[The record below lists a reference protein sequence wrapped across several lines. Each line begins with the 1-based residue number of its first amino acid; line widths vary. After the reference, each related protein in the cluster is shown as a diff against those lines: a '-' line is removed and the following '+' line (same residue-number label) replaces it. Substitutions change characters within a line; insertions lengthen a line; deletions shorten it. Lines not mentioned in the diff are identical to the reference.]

1 MPPETQDNS
10 PQDMQQLLEAMDFK
24 ILRRGEVVE
33 GSVMRVDPDGIF
45 LDIGHKEEGFVPMG
59 EMKSISKEEMVK
71 LSEGDSLIA
80 FVMRPDSK
88 DGPILSV
95 DRARGEEGWRDI
107 QKLMDQDE
115 AVEGVI
121 AGFNRGGCI
130 LEVANVQ
137 GFVPMSQLI
146 TISRDLFKQES
157 SESSGASVPEDS
169 VGKDLIGKTLTVKVL
184 EVNRSRNRAIF
195 SERSALQKQRDEQKA
210 ELIEKLEEGEVRKG
224 IVTGISNFGA
234 FVDLGG
240 ADGLIHISEMSWSM
254 VGSPEDL
261 VKVGEELD
269 VYVLRIDRE
278 TMKIALSL
286 RRLQPEPWETIFE
299 RYQVGD
305 VVDATV
311 TKIANFGAF
320 ARLEDSIEGLIH
332 ITELSDAVI
341 TNPNEVVSEGQEIKV
356 KILKIEMERKRLG
369 LSLKQTS
376 ETLPPEGYISEAPV
390 EELTVPEETET
401 DVVEEDSVPSS
412 EAPVEEIT
420 VPEETETDVVEEDS
434 APSSEAPVEEIT
446 VPEETETDVVEEDS
460 APSSEAPVEEIT
472 VPEETE
478 TDVVE
483 EDSAP
488 SSEAP
493 VEELTVPEETETD
506 VVEEDS
512 VPSSEVTEIEREE
525 TAITDTNVVEEE
537 KDKVVEPTQDTEE
550 E

>member
-1 MPPETQDNS
+1 MAPETQDNS
-10 PQDMQQLLEAMDFK
+10 PQDMQQLLEEMDFK

-33 GSVMRVDPDGIF
+33 GSIMRVDSDGIF

-59 EMKSISKEEMVK
+59 EMKTINREELAK
-71 LSEGDSLIA
+71 LAEGDSLIA
-80 FVMRPDSK
+80 FVMRPDSQ

-95 DRARGEEGWRDI
+95 DRARGEEGWREI
-107 QKLMDQDE
+107 QKFMEQDQP
-115 AVEGVI
+115 VEGVI
-121 AGFNRGGCI
+121 VGFNRGGCI

-146 TISRDLFKQES
+146 TISRDVFKQDS
-157 SESSGASVPEDS
+157 SESGEPRSDDS
-169 VGKDLIGKTLTVKVL
+169 IGKDLVGNTLTVKVL

-195 SERSALQKQRDEQKA
+195 SERSALQEQRDEQKA
-210 ELIEKLEEGEVRKG
+210 VLIEKLEEGEVRKG
-224 IVTGISNFGA
+224 VVTGISNFGA

-254 VGSPEDL
+254 VESPEDL

-356 KILKIEMERKRLG
+356 KILKIEMDRKRLG
-369 LSLKQTS
+369 LSLKQTV
-376 ETLPPEGYISEAPV
+376 EGLDSAGYVSEAPLESDSIGV
-390 EELTVPEETET
+390 DTEDPDGEEDGNSLAASAATTEAEET
-401 DVVEEDSVPSS
+401 VE
-412 EAPVEEIT
+412 VEEI
-420 VPEETETDVVEEDS
+420 ETEVSGVAEVDTDATDEGQDDEGQDESEDPPIEKEE
-434 APSSEAPVEEIT
+434 
-446 VPEETETDVVEEDS
+446 
-460 APSSEAPVEEIT
+460 
-472 VPEETE
+472 
-478 TDVVE
+478 
-483 EDSAP
+483 
-488 SSEAP
+488 
-493 VEELTVPEETETD
+493 
-506 VVEEDS
+506 
-512 VPSSEVTEIEREE
+512 
-525 TAITDTNVVEEE
+525 
-537 KDKVVEPTQDTEE
+537 
-550 E
+550 

>member
-10 PQDMQQLLEAMDFK
+10 PQDMQQLLEEMDFK

-33 GSVMRVDPDGIF
+33 GSIMRVDSDGIF

-59 EMKSISKEEMVK
+59 EMKTINREELAK
-71 LSEGDSLIA
+71 LAEGDSLIA
-80 FVMRPDSK
+80 FVMRPDSQ

-95 DRARGEEGWRDI
+95 DRARGEEGWREI
-107 QKLMDQDE
+107 QKFMEQDQP
-115 AVEGVI
+115 VEGVI
-121 AGFNRGGCI
+121 VGFNRGGCI

-146 TISRDLFKQES
+146 TISRDVFKQDS
-157 SESSGASVPEDS
+157 SESGEPRSDDS
-169 VGKDLIGKTLTVKVL
+169 IGKDLVGNTLTVKVL

-195 SERSALQKQRDEQKA
+195 SERSALQEQRDEQKA
-210 ELIEKLEEGEVRKG
+210 VLIEKLEEGEVRKG
-224 IVTGISNFGA
+224 VVTGISNFGA

-254 VGSPEDL
+254 VESPEDL

-341 TNPNEVVSEGQEIKV
+341 TNPSEVVSEGQEIKV
-356 KILKIEMERKRLG
+356 KILKIEMDRKRLG
-369 LSLKQTS
+369 LSLKQTV
-376 ETLPPEGYISEAPV
+376 EGLDSAGYVSEAPLESDSIGV
-390 EELTVPEETET
+390 DTEDPDGEEDGNSLAASAATTEAEET
-401 DVVEEDSVPSS
+401 VE
-412 EAPVEEIT
+412 VEEI
-420 VPEETETDVVEEDS
+420 ETEVSGVAEVDTDATDEGQDDEGQDDEGQDELEDPPIEKEE
-434 APSSEAPVEEIT
+434 
-446 VPEETETDVVEEDS
+446 
-460 APSSEAPVEEIT
+460 
-472 VPEETE
+472 
-478 TDVVE
+478 
-483 EDSAP
+483 
-488 SSEAP
+488 
-493 VEELTVPEETETD
+493 
-506 VVEEDS
+506 
-512 VPSSEVTEIEREE
+512 
-525 TAITDTNVVEEE
+525 
-537 KDKVVEPTQDTEE
+537 
-550 E
+550 

>member
-10 PQDMQQLLEAMDFK
+10 PQDMQQLLEEMDFK

-33 GSVMRVDPDGIF
+33 GSIMRVDSDGIF

-59 EMKSISKEEMVK
+59 EMKTINREELAK
-71 LSEGDSLIA
+71 LAEGDSLIA
-80 FVMRPDSK
+80 FVMRPDSQ

-95 DRARGEEGWRDI
+95 DRARGEEGWREI
-107 QKLMDQDE
+107 QKFMEQDQP
-115 AVEGVI
+115 VEGVI
-121 AGFNRGGCI
+121 VGFNRGGCI

-146 TISRDLFKQES
+146 TISRDVFKQDS
-157 SESSGASVPEDS
+157 SESGEPRSDDS
-169 VGKDLIGKTLTVKVL
+169 IGKDLVGNTLTVKVL

-195 SERSALQKQRDEQKA
+195 SERSALQEQRDEQKA
-210 ELIEKLEEGEVRKG
+210 VLIEKLEEGEVRKG
-224 IVTGISNFGA
+224 VVTGISNFGA

-254 VGSPEDL
+254 VESPEDL

-356 KILKIEMERKRLG
+356 KILKIEMDRKRLG
-369 LSLKQTS
+369 LSLKQTV
-376 ETLPPEGYISEAPV
+376 EGLDSAGYVSEAPLESDSIGV
-390 EELTVPEETET
+390 DTEDPDGEEDESSLVASAATAEAEET
-401 DVVEEDSVPSS
+401 VE
-412 EAPVEEIT
+412 VEEI
-420 VPEETETDVVEEDS
+420 ETEVSGVAEVDTDATDEGQDDEGQDESEDPPIEKEE
-434 APSSEAPVEEIT
+434 
-446 VPEETETDVVEEDS
+446 
-460 APSSEAPVEEIT
+460 
-472 VPEETE
+472 
-478 TDVVE
+478 
-483 EDSAP
+483 
-488 SSEAP
+488 
-493 VEELTVPEETETD
+493 
-506 VVEEDS
+506 
-512 VPSSEVTEIEREE
+512 
-525 TAITDTNVVEEE
+525 
-537 KDKVVEPTQDTEE
+537 
-550 E
+550 

>member
-10 PQDMQQLLEAMDFK
+10 PQDMQQLLEEMDFK

-33 GSVMRVDPDGIF
+33 GSIMRVDSDGIF

-59 EMKSISKEEMVK
+59 EMKTINREELAK
-71 LSEGDSLIA
+71 LAEGDSLIA
-80 FVMRPDSK
+80 FVMRPDSQ

-95 DRARGEEGWRDI
+95 DRARGEEGWREI
-107 QKLMDQDE
+107 QKFMEQDQP
-115 AVEGVI
+115 VEGVI
-121 AGFNRGGCI
+121 VGFNRGGCI

-146 TISRDLFKQES
+146 TISRDVFKQDS
-157 SESSGASVPEDS
+157 SESGEPRSDDS
-169 VGKDLIGKTLTVKVL
+169 IGKDLVGNTLTVKVL

-195 SERSALQKQRDEQKA
+195 SERSALQEQRDEQKA
-210 ELIEKLEEGEVRKG
+210 VLIEKLEEGEVRKG
-224 IVTGISNFGA
+224 VVTGISNFGA

-254 VGSPEDL
+254 VESPEDL

-356 KILKIEMERKRLG
+356 KILKIEMDRKRLG
-369 LSLKQTS
+369 LSLKQTV
-376 ETLPPEGYISEAPV
+376 EGLDSAGYVSEAPLESDSIGV
-390 EELTVPEETET
+390 DTEDPDGEEDGNSLAASAATTEAEET
-401 DVVEEDSVPSS
+401 VE
-412 EAPVEEIT
+412 VEEI
-420 VPEETETDVVEEDS
+420 ETEVSGVAEVDTDATDEGQDDEGQDELED
-434 APSSEAPVEEIT
+434 PP
-446 VPEETETDVVEEDS
+446 
-460 APSSEAPVEEIT
+460 
-472 VPEETE
+472 
-478 TDVVE
+478 
-483 EDSAP
+483 
-488 SSEAP
+488 
-493 VEELTVPEETETD
+493 
-506 VVEEDS
+506 
-512 VPSSEVTEIEREE
+512 IEKKE
-525 TAITDTNVVEEE
+525 
-537 KDKVVEPTQDTEE
+537 
-550 E
+550 

>member
-10 PQDMQQLLEAMDFK
+10 PQDMQQLLEEMDFK
-24 ILRRGEVVE
+24 ALKRGEVVE
-33 GSVMRVDPDGIF
+33 GSVMRVDSDGVF

-59 EMKSISKEEMVK
+59 EMKSISKEEMVE

-88 DGPILSV
+88 DGPMLSV

-107 QKLMDQDE
+107 QKLMDQDQP
-115 AVEGVI
+115 VEGVI
-121 AGFNRGGCI
+121 VGFNRGGCI

-157 SESSGASVPEDS
+157 FESGEANLSEGSI
-169 VGKDLIGKTLTVKVL
+169 GKDLIGKTLKVKVL

-195 SERSALQKQRDEQKA
+195 SERSALQEQRDEQKA
-210 ELIEKLEEGEVRKG
+210 ELIEKLVEGEVRKG

-332 ITELSDAVI
+332 ITELSEAVI

-390 EELTVPEETET
+390 EELTVPEETEGE
-401 DVVEEDSVPSS
+401 VVIEDSIPSS
-412 EAPVEEIT
+412 DVTELEE
-420 VPEETETDVVEEDS
+420 EETETAEPDIAEIELEDS
-434 APSSEAPVEEIT
+434 IPSSDVTELEE
-446 VPEETETDVVEEDS
+446 EETETAEPDV
-460 APSSEAPVEEIT
+460 A
-472 VPEETE
+472 
-478 TDVVE
+478 
-483 EDSAP
+483 
-488 SSEAP
+488 
-493 VEELTVPEETETD
+493 
-506 VVEEDS
+506 
-512 VPSSEVTEIEREE
+512 EIELEDE
-525 TAITDTNVVEEE
+525 MENVE
-537 KDKVVEPTQDTEE
+537 EPTQDTKEE
-550 E
+550 

>member
-10 PQDMQQLLEAMDFK
+10 PQDMQQLLEEMDFK

-33 GSVMRVDPDGIF
+33 GSIMRVDSDGIF

-59 EMKSISKEEMVK
+59 EMKTINREELAK
-71 LSEGDSLIA
+71 LAEGDSLIA
-80 FVMRPDSK
+80 FVMRPDSQ

-95 DRARGEEGWRDI
+95 DRARGEEGWREI
-107 QKLMDQDE
+107 QKFMEQDQP
-115 AVEGVI
+115 VEGVI
-121 AGFNRGGCI
+121 VGFNRGGCI

-146 TISRDLFKQES
+146 TISRDVFKQDS
-157 SESSGASVPEDS
+157 SESGEPRSDDS
-169 VGKDLIGKTLTVKVL
+169 IGKDLVGNTLTVKVL

-195 SERSALQKQRDEQKA
+195 SERSALQEQRDEQKA
-210 ELIEKLEEGEVRKG
+210 VLIEKLEEGEVRKG
-224 IVTGISNFGA
+224 VVTGISNFGA

-254 VGSPEDL
+254 VESPEDL

-356 KILKIEMERKRLG
+356 KILKIEMDRKRLG
-369 LSLKQTS
+369 LSLKQTV
-376 ETLPPEGYISEAPV
+376 EGLDSAGYVSEAPLESDSIGV
-390 EELTVPEETET
+390 DTEDPDGEEDGNSLAASAATTEAEET
-401 DVVEEDSVPSS
+401 VE
-412 EAPVEEIT
+412 VEEI
-420 VPEETETDVVEEDS
+420 ETEVSGVAEVDTDATDEGQDESEDPPIEKEE
-434 APSSEAPVEEIT
+434 
-446 VPEETETDVVEEDS
+446 
-460 APSSEAPVEEIT
+460 
-472 VPEETE
+472 
-478 TDVVE
+478 
-483 EDSAP
+483 
-488 SSEAP
+488 
-493 VEELTVPEETETD
+493 
-506 VVEEDS
+506 
-512 VPSSEVTEIEREE
+512 
-525 TAITDTNVVEEE
+525 
-537 KDKVVEPTQDTEE
+537 
-550 E
+550 

>member
-10 PQDMQQLLEAMDFK
+10 PQDMQQLLEEMDFK

-33 GSVMRVDPDGIF
+33 GSIMRVDSDGIF

-59 EMKSISKEEMVK
+59 EMKTINREELAK
-71 LSEGDSLIA
+71 LAEGDSLIA
-80 FVMRPDSK
+80 FVMRPDSQ

-95 DRARGEEGWRDI
+95 DRARGEEGWREI
-107 QKLMDQDE
+107 QKFMEQDQP
-115 AVEGVI
+115 VEGVI
-121 AGFNRGGCI
+121 VGFNRGGCI

-146 TISRDLFKQES
+146 TISRDVFKQDS
-157 SESSGASVPEDS
+157 SESGEPRSDDS
-169 VGKDLIGKTLTVKVL
+169 IGKDLVGNTLTVKVL

-195 SERSALQKQRDEQKA
+195 SERSALQEQRDEQKA
-210 ELIEKLEEGEVRKG
+210 VLIEKLEEGEVRKG
-224 IVTGISNFGA
+224 VVTGISNFGA
-234 FVDLGG
+234 FVELGG

-254 VGSPEDL
+254 VESPEDL

-356 KILKIEMERKRLG
+356 KILKIEMDRKRLG
-369 LSLKQTS
+369 LSLKQTV
-376 ETLPPEGYISEAPV
+376 EGLDSAGYVSEAPLETDSIGV
-390 EELTVPEETET
+390 DTEDPDGEEDGNSLAASAATTEAEET
-401 DVVEEDSVPSS
+401 VE
-412 EAPVEEIT
+412 VEEI
-420 VPEETETDVVEEDS
+420 ETEVSGVAEVDTDATDEGQDDEGQDDEGQDDEGQDELEDPPIEKEE
-434 APSSEAPVEEIT
+434 
-446 VPEETETDVVEEDS
+446 
-460 APSSEAPVEEIT
+460 
-472 VPEETE
+472 
-478 TDVVE
+478 
-483 EDSAP
+483 
-488 SSEAP
+488 
-493 VEELTVPEETETD
+493 
-506 VVEEDS
+506 
-512 VPSSEVTEIEREE
+512 
-525 TAITDTNVVEEE
+525 
-537 KDKVVEPTQDTEE
+537 
-550 E
+550 

>member
-10 PQDMQQLLEAMDFK
+10 PQDMQQLLEEMDFK
-24 ILRRGEVVE
+24 VLKRGEVVE
-33 GSVMRVDPDGIF
+33 GSVMRVDSDGVF

-59 EMKSISKEEMVK
+59 EMKTITKEEMVK

-88 DGPILSV
+88 DGPMLSV

-107 QKLMDQDE
+107 QKLMDQDQP
-115 AVEGVI
+115 VEGVI
-121 AGFNRGGCI
+121 VGFNRGGCI

-157 SESSGASVPEDS
+157 FESGEANVSEGSI
-169 VGKDLIGKTLTVKVL
+169 GKDLIGKTLKVKVL

-195 SERSALQKQRDEQKA
+195 SERSALQEQRDEQKA
-210 ELIEKLEEGEVRKG
+210 ELIEKLVEGEVRKG

-332 ITELSDAVI
+332 ITELSEAVI

-390 EELTVPEETET
+390 EELTVPEETEG
-401 DVVEEDSVPSS
+401 DVVIEDSIPSS
-412 EAPVEEIT
+412 DVTELKE
-420 VPEETETDVVEEDS
+420 EETETSEPDVAEIELEE
-434 APSSEAPVEEIT
+434 
-446 VPEETETDVVEEDS
+446 EETETAEPDV
-460 APSSEAPVEEIT
+460 A
-472 VPEETE
+472 
-478 TDVVE
+478 
-483 EDSAP
+483 
-488 SSEAP
+488 
-493 VEELTVPEETETD
+493 
-506 VVEEDS
+506 
-512 VPSSEVTEIEREE
+512 EIELEDE
-525 TAITDTNVVEEE
+525 MENVE
-537 KDKVVEPTQDTEE
+537 EPTQDTKEE
-550 E
+550 

>member
-10 PQDMQQLLEAMDFK
+10 PQDMQQLLEEMDFK

-33 GSVMRVDPDGIF
+33 GSIMRVDSDGIF

-59 EMKSISKEEMVK
+59 EMKTINREELAK
-71 LSEGDSLIA
+71 LAEGDSLIA
-80 FVMRPDSK
+80 FVMRPDSQ

-95 DRARGEEGWRDI
+95 DRARGEEGWREI
-107 QKLMDQDE
+107 QKFMEQDQP
-115 AVEGVI
+115 VEGVI
-121 AGFNRGGCI
+121 VGFNRGGCI

-146 TISRDLFKQES
+146 TISRDVFKQDS
-157 SESSGASVPEDS
+157 SESGEPRSDDS
-169 VGKDLIGKTLTVKVL
+169 IGKDLVGNTLTVKVL

-195 SERSALQKQRDEQKA
+195 SERSALQEQRDEQKA
-210 ELIEKLEEGEVRKG
+210 VLIEKLEEGEVRKG
-224 IVTGISNFGA
+224 VVTGISNFGA

-254 VGSPEDL
+254 VESPEDL

-356 KILKIEMERKRLG
+356 KILKIEMDRKRLG
-369 LSLKQTS
+369 LSLKQTV
-376 ETLPPEGYISEAPV
+376 EGLDSAGYVSEAPLESDSIGV
-390 EELTVPEETET
+390 DTEDPDAEEDGNSLEASAATTEAEET
-401 DVVEEDSVPSS
+401 VE
-412 EAPVEEIT
+412 VEEI
-420 VPEETETDVVEEDS
+420 ETEVSGVAEVDTDATDEGQDDEGQDELEDPPIEKEE
-434 APSSEAPVEEIT
+434 
-446 VPEETETDVVEEDS
+446 
-460 APSSEAPVEEIT
+460 
-472 VPEETE
+472 
-478 TDVVE
+478 
-483 EDSAP
+483 
-488 SSEAP
+488 
-493 VEELTVPEETETD
+493 
-506 VVEEDS
+506 
-512 VPSSEVTEIEREE
+512 
-525 TAITDTNVVEEE
+525 
-537 KDKVVEPTQDTEE
+537 
-550 E
+550 

>member
-10 PQDMQQLLEAMDFK
+10 PQDMQQLLEEMDFK

-33 GSVMRVDPDGIF
+33 GSIMRVDSDGIF

-59 EMKSISKEEMVK
+59 EMKTIDREELAK
-71 LSEGDSLIA
+71 LAEGDSLIA
-80 FVMRPDSK
+80 FVMRPDSQ

-95 DRARGEEGWRDI
+95 DRARGEEGWREI
-107 QKLMDQDE
+107 QKFMEQDQP
-115 AVEGVI
+115 VEGVI
-121 AGFNRGGCI
+121 VGFNRGGCI

-146 TISRDLFKQES
+146 TISRDVFKQDS
-157 SESSGASVPEDS
+157 SESGEPRSDDS
-169 VGKDLIGKTLTVKVL
+169 IGKDLVGNTLTVKVL

-195 SERSALQKQRDEQKA
+195 SERSALQEQRDEQKA
-210 ELIEKLEEGEVRKG
+210 VLIEKLEEGEVRKG
-224 IVTGISNFGA
+224 VVTGISNFGA

-254 VGSPEDL
+254 VESPEDL

-356 KILKIEMERKRLG
+356 KILKIEMDRKRLG
-369 LSLKQTS
+369 LSLKQTV
-376 ETLPPEGYISEAPV
+376 EGLDSAGYVSEAPLESDSIGV
-390 EELTVPEETET
+390 DTEDPDGEEDGNSLAASAATTEAEET
-401 DVVEEDSVPSS
+401 VE
-412 EAPVEEIT
+412 VEEI
-420 VPEETETDVVEEDS
+420 ETEVSGVAEVDTDATDEGKNDKGQDESEDPPIEKEE
-434 APSSEAPVEEIT
+434 
-446 VPEETETDVVEEDS
+446 
-460 APSSEAPVEEIT
+460 
-472 VPEETE
+472 
-478 TDVVE
+478 
-483 EDSAP
+483 
-488 SSEAP
+488 
-493 VEELTVPEETETD
+493 
-506 VVEEDS
+506 
-512 VPSSEVTEIEREE
+512 
-525 TAITDTNVVEEE
+525 
-537 KDKVVEPTQDTEE
+537 
-550 E
+550 

>member
-1 MPPETQDNS
+1 M
-10 PQDMQQLLEAMDFK
+10 
-24 ILRRGEVVE
+24 E
-33 GSVMRVDPDGIF
+33 GSIMRVDSDGIF

-59 EMKSISKEEMVK
+59 EMKTINREELAK
-71 LSEGDSLIA
+71 LAEGDSLIA
-80 FVMRPDSK
+80 FVMRPDSQ

-95 DRARGEEGWRDI
+95 DRARGEEGWREI
-107 QKLMDQDE
+107 QKFMEQDQP
-115 AVEGVI
+115 VEGVI
-121 AGFNRGGCI
+121 VGFNRGGCI

-146 TISRDLFKQES
+146 TISRDVFKQDS
-157 SESSGASVPEDS
+157 SESGEPRSDDS
-169 VGKDLIGKTLTVKVL
+169 IGKDLVGNTLTVKVL

-195 SERSALQKQRDEQKA
+195 SERSALQEQRDEQKA
-210 ELIEKLEEGEVRKG
+210 VLIEKLEEGEVRKG
-224 IVTGISNFGA
+224 VVTGISNFGA

-254 VGSPEDL
+254 VESPEDL

-356 KILKIEMERKRLG
+356 KILKIEMDRKRLG
-369 LSLKQTS
+369 LSLKQTV
-376 ETLPPEGYISEAPV
+376 EGLDSAGYVSEAPLESDSIGV
-390 EELTVPEETET
+390 DTEDPDGEEDENSLVASAATAEAEET
-401 DVVEEDSVPSS
+401 VE
-412 EAPVEEIT
+412 VEEI
-420 VPEETETDVVEEDS
+420 ETEVSGVAEVDTDATDEGQNDKGQDESEDPPIEKEE
-434 APSSEAPVEEIT
+434 
-446 VPEETETDVVEEDS
+446 
-460 APSSEAPVEEIT
+460 
-472 VPEETE
+472 
-478 TDVVE
+478 
-483 EDSAP
+483 
-488 SSEAP
+488 
-493 VEELTVPEETETD
+493 
-506 VVEEDS
+506 
-512 VPSSEVTEIEREE
+512 
-525 TAITDTNVVEEE
+525 
-537 KDKVVEPTQDTEE
+537 
-550 E
+550 

>member
-1 MPPETQDNS
+1 
-10 PQDMQQLLEAMDFK
+10 
-24 ILRRGEVVE
+24 
-33 GSVMRVDPDGIF
+33 
-45 LDIGHKEEGFVPMG
+45 
-59 EMKSISKEEMVK
+59 
-71 LSEGDSLIA
+71 
-80 FVMRPDSK
+80 VMRPDSK

-412 EAPVEEIT
+412 EAPVEE
-420 VPEETETDVVEEDS
+420 
-434 APSSEAPVEEIT
+434 
-446 VPEETETDVVEEDS
+446 
-460 APSSEAPVEEIT
+460 
-472 VPEETE
+472 
-478 TDVVE
+478 
-483 EDSAP
+483 
-488 SSEAP
+488 
-493 VEELTVPEETETD
+493 LTVPEETETD

-512 VPSSEVTEIEREE
+512 VPSSEVTEIEHEE

>member
-10 PQDMQQLLEAMDFK
+10 PQDMQQLLEEMDFK

-33 GSVMRVDPDGIF
+33 GSIMRVDSDGIF

-59 EMKSISKEEMVK
+59 EMKTINREELAK
-71 LSEGDSLIA
+71 LAEGDSLIA
-80 FVMRPDSK
+80 FVMRPDSQ

-95 DRARGEEGWRDI
+95 DRARGEEGWREI
-107 QKLMDQDE
+107 QKFMEQDQP
-115 AVEGVI
+115 VEGVI
-121 AGFNRGGCI
+121 VGFNRGGCI

-146 TISRDLFKQES
+146 TISRDVFKQDS
-157 SESSGASVPEDS
+157 SESGEPRSDDS
-169 VGKDLIGKTLTVKVL
+169 IGKDLVGNTLTVKVL

-195 SERSALQKQRDEQKA
+195 SERSALQEQRDEQKA
-210 ELIEKLEEGEVRKG
+210 VLIEKLEEGEVRKG
-224 IVTGISNFGA
+224 VVTGISNFGA

-240 ADGLIHISEMSWSM
+240 GGGLIHISEMSWSM
-254 VGSPEDL
+254 VESPEDL
-261 VKVGEELD
+261 VKVGEELY

-356 KILKIEMERKRLG
+356 KILKIEMDRKRLG
-369 LSLKQTS
+369 LSLKQTV
-376 ETLPPEGYISEAPV
+376 EGLDSAGYVSEAPLESDSIGV
-390 EELTVPEETET
+390 DTEDPDGEEDGNSLAASAATTEAEET
-401 DVVEEDSVPSS
+401 VE
-412 EAPVEEIT
+412 VEEI
-420 VPEETETDVVEEDS
+420 ETEVSGVAEVDTDATDEGQDDEGQDELEDPPIEKEE
-434 APSSEAPVEEIT
+434 
-446 VPEETETDVVEEDS
+446 
-460 APSSEAPVEEIT
+460 
-472 VPEETE
+472 
-478 TDVVE
+478 
-483 EDSAP
+483 
-488 SSEAP
+488 
-493 VEELTVPEETETD
+493 
-506 VVEEDS
+506 
-512 VPSSEVTEIEREE
+512 
-525 TAITDTNVVEEE
+525 
-537 KDKVVEPTQDTEE
+537 
-550 E
+550 

>member
-10 PQDMQQLLEAMDFK
+10 PQDMQQLLEEMDFK
-24 ILRRGEVVE
+24 VLRRGEVVE
-33 GSVMRVDPDGIF
+33 GSVMRVDSDGVF
-45 LDIGHKEEGFVPMG
+45 LDIGHKEEGFVPLG
-59 EMKSISKEEMVK
+59 EMKTISKEEMVV
-71 LSEGDSLIA
+71 LSEGDILIA

-115 AVEGVI
+115 PVDGVI
-121 AGFNRGGCI
+121 VGFNRGGCI

-146 TISRDLFKQES
+146 TISRDLFKQEP
-157 SESSGASVPEDS
+157 SEAGGASVSEDS

-195 SERSALQKQRDEQKA
+195 SERSAMQEQRDEQKA
-210 ELIEKLEEGEVRKG
+210 QLIEKLEEGEVRKG

-376 ETLPPEGYISEAPV
+376 ETLPPEGYISEAPAEELTV
-390 EELTVPEETET
+390 PEEEELTVPEETEGDTAIEDSTPSSDVTEIGHEETKTAELDATET
-401 DVVEEDSVPSS
+401 DLVEEH
-412 EAPVEEIT
+412 
-420 VPEETETDVVEEDS
+420 EETETAELDATETDLAEQH
-434 APSSEAPVEEIT
+434 
-446 VPEETETDVVEEDS
+446 EETETAELDATETDLAEEH
-460 APSSEAPVEEIT
+460 
-472 VPEETE
+472 EETE
-478 TDVVE
+478 TAKLDATETDLVE
-483 EDSAP
+483 EH
-488 SSEAP
+488 
-493 VEELTVPEETETD
+493 EETETAELD
-506 VVEEDS
+506 A
-512 VPSSEVTEIEREE
+512 TE
-525 TAITDTNVVEEE
+525 TDLIEEE
-537 KDKVVEPTQDTEE
+537 KDEEEKDNVVEPTQDTEE

>member
-10 PQDMQQLLEAMDFK
+10 PQDMQQLLEEMDFK
-24 ILRRGEVVE
+24 VLKRGEVVE
-33 GSVMRVDPDGIF
+33 GSVMRVDSDGIF

-59 EMKSISKEEMVK
+59 EMKTISKEEMVK

-88 DGPILSV
+88 DGPMLSV

-107 QKLMDQDE
+107 QKLMDQDQP
-115 AVEGVI
+115 VEGVI
-121 AGFNRGGCI
+121 VGFNRGGCI
-130 LEVANVQ
+130 LEVANVH

-157 SESSGASVPEDS
+157 FESGEANFSEGSI
-169 VGKDLIGKTLTVKVL
+169 GKDLIGKTLTVKVL

-195 SERSALQKQRDEQKA
+195 SERSAMQEQRDEQKA
-210 ELIEKLEEGEVRKG
+210 QLIEKLEEGEVRKG

-261 VKVGEELD
+261 VKVGQELD
-269 VYVLRIDRE
+269 VFVLRIDRE

-286 RRLQPEPWETIFE
+286 RRLQPEPWETIFD

-332 ITELSDAVI
+332 ITELSEAVI
-341 TNPNEVVSEGQEIKV
+341 TNPNEVVREGQEIKV

-390 EELTVPEETET
+390 EELTVPEETEGA
-401 DVVEEDSVPSS
+401 VVIEDSIPSS
-412 EAPVEEIT
+412 DVTELEE
-420 VPEETETDVVEEDS
+420 EETETAEPDV
-434 APSSEAPVEEIT
+434 A
-446 VPEETETDVVEEDS
+446 
-460 APSSEAPVEEIT
+460 
-472 VPEETE
+472 
-478 TDVVE
+478 
-483 EDSAP
+483 
-488 SSEAP
+488 
-493 VEELTVPEETETD
+493 
-506 VVEEDS
+506 
-512 VPSSEVTEIEREE
+512 EIELEDE
-525 TAITDTNVVEEE
+525 MENVE
-537 KDKVVEPTQDTEE
+537 EPTQDTKEE
-550 E
+550 

>member
-1 MPPETQDNS
+1 M
-10 PQDMQQLLEAMDFK
+10 
-24 ILRRGEVVE
+24 E
-33 GSVMRVDPDGIF
+33 GSIMRVDSDGIF

-59 EMKSISKEEMVK
+59 EMKTINREELAK
-71 LSEGDSLIA
+71 LAEGDSLIA
-80 FVMRPDSK
+80 FVMRPDSQ

-95 DRARGEEGWRDI
+95 DRARGEEGWREI
-107 QKLMDQDE
+107 QKFMEQDQP
-115 AVEGVI
+115 VEGVI
-121 AGFNRGGCI
+121 VGFNRGGCI

-146 TISRDLFKQES
+146 TISRDVFKQDS
-157 SESSGASVPEDS
+157 SESGEPRSDDS
-169 VGKDLIGKTLTVKVL
+169 IGKDLVGNTLTVKVL

-195 SERSALQKQRDEQKA
+195 SERSALQEQRDEQKA
-210 ELIEKLEEGEVRKG
+210 VLIEKLEEGEVRKG
-224 IVTGISNFGA
+224 VVTGISNFGA

-254 VGSPEDL
+254 VESPEDL

-356 KILKIEMERKRLG
+356 KILKIEMDRKRLG
-369 LSLKQTS
+369 LSLKQTV
-376 ETLPPEGYISEAPV
+376 EGLDSAGYVSEAPLESDSIGV
-390 EELTVPEETET
+390 DTEDPDGEEDGNSLAASAATTEAEET
-401 DVVEEDSVPSS
+401 VE
-412 EAPVEEIT
+412 VEEI
-420 VPEETETDVVEEDS
+420 ETEVSGVAEVDTDATDEGQDDEGQDESEDPPIEKEE
-434 APSSEAPVEEIT
+434 
-446 VPEETETDVVEEDS
+446 
-460 APSSEAPVEEIT
+460 
-472 VPEETE
+472 
-478 TDVVE
+478 
-483 EDSAP
+483 
-488 SSEAP
+488 
-493 VEELTVPEETETD
+493 
-506 VVEEDS
+506 
-512 VPSSEVTEIEREE
+512 
-525 TAITDTNVVEEE
+525 
-537 KDKVVEPTQDTEE
+537 
-550 E
+550 

>member
-10 PQDMQQLLEAMDFK
+10 PQDMQQLLEEMDFK
-24 ILRRGEVVE
+24 VLKRGEVVE
-33 GSVMRVDPDGIF
+33 GSVMRVDSDGVF

-59 EMKSISKEEMVK
+59 EMKTITKEEMVK

-88 DGPILSV
+88 DGPMLSV

-107 QKLMDQDE
+107 QKLMDQDQP
-115 AVEGVI
+115 VEGVI
-121 AGFNRGGCI
+121 VGFNRGGCI

-157 SESSGASVPEDS
+157 FESGEANVSEGSI
-169 VGKDLIGKTLTVKVL
+169 GKDLIGKTLKVKVL

-195 SERSALQKQRDEQKA
+195 SERSALQEQRDEQKA
-210 ELIEKLEEGEVRKG
+210 ELIEKLVEGEVRKG

-332 ITELSDAVI
+332 ITELSEAVI

-390 EELTVPEETET
+390 EELTVPEETEG
-401 DVVEEDSVPSS
+401 DVVIEDSIPSS
-412 EAPVEEIT
+412 DVTELEE
-420 VPEETETDVVEEDS
+420 EETETAEPDVAEIELEE
-434 APSSEAPVEEIT
+434 
-446 VPEETETDVVEEDS
+446 EETETAEPDV
-460 APSSEAPVEEIT
+460 A
-472 VPEETE
+472 
-478 TDVVE
+478 
-483 EDSAP
+483 
-488 SSEAP
+488 
-493 VEELTVPEETETD
+493 
-506 VVEEDS
+506 
-512 VPSSEVTEIEREE
+512 EIELEEEEAE
-525 TAITDTNVVEEE
+525 TAEPDVAEIELEDEMENVE
-537 KDKVVEPTQDTEE
+537 DPTQDTKEE
-550 E
+550 

>member
-10 PQDMQQLLEAMDFK
+10 PQDMQQLLEEMDFK
-24 ILRRGEVVE
+24 ALKRGEVVE
-33 GSVMRVDPDGIF
+33 GSVMRVDSDGVF

-59 EMKSISKEEMVK
+59 EMKSISKEEMVE

-88 DGPILSV
+88 DGPMLSV

-107 QKLMDQDE
+107 QKLMDQDQP
-115 AVEGVI
+115 VEGVI
-121 AGFNRGGCI
+121 VGFNRGGCI

-157 SESSGASVPEDS
+157 FESGEANLSEGSI
-169 VGKDLIGKTLTVKVL
+169 GKDLIGKTLKVKVL

-195 SERSALQKQRDEQKA
+195 SERSALQEQRDEQKA
-210 ELIEKLEEGEVRKG
+210 ELIEKLVEGEVRKG

-332 ITELSDAVI
+332 ITELSEAVI

-390 EELTVPEETET
+390 EELTVPEETEGE
-401 DVVEEDSVPSS
+401 VVIEDSIPSS
-412 EAPVEEIT
+412 DVTELEE
-420 VPEETETDVVEEDS
+420 EETETAEPDV
-434 APSSEAPVEEIT
+434 A
-446 VPEETETDVVEEDS
+446 
-460 APSSEAPVEEIT
+460 
-472 VPEETE
+472 
-478 TDVVE
+478 
-483 EDSAP
+483 
-488 SSEAP
+488 
-493 VEELTVPEETETD
+493 
-506 VVEEDS
+506 
-512 VPSSEVTEIEREE
+512 EIELEDE
-525 TAITDTNVVEEE
+525 MENVE
-537 KDKVVEPTQDTEE
+537 EPTQDTKEE
-550 E
+550 

>member
-10 PQDMQQLLEAMDFK
+10 PQDMQQLLEEMDFK
-24 ILRRGEVVE
+24 VLKRGEVVE
-33 GSVMRVDPDGIF
+33 GSVMRVDSDGIF

-59 EMKSISKEEMVK
+59 EMKTISKEEMVK
-71 LSEGDSLIA
+71 LSEGDSMIA

-88 DGPILSV
+88 DGPMLSV

-107 QKLMDQDE
+107 QKLMDQDQP
-115 AVEGVI
+115 VEGVI
-121 AGFNRGGCI
+121 VGFNRGGCI

-157 SESSGASVPEDS
+157 FESGEANFSEGS

-195 SERSALQKQRDEQKA
+195 SERSALQEQRDEQKA
-210 ELIEKLEEGEVRKG
+210 ELIEKLVEGEVRKG

-254 VGSPEDL
+254 VGAPEDL
-261 VKVGEELD
+261 VKVGQELD
-269 VYVLRIDRE
+269 VFVLRIDRE

-286 RRLQPEPWETIFE
+286 RRLQPEPWETIFD

-341 TNPNEVVSEGQEIKV
+341 TDPNQVVSEGQEIKV

-376 ETLPPEGYISEAPV
+376 ETLPSEGYISEAPV
-390 EELTVPEETET
+390 EELTVPEETEG
-401 DVVEEDSVPSS
+401 DVVIEDSIPSS
-412 EAPVEEIT
+412 DVTEIEN
-420 VPEETETDVVEEDS
+420 EETETAEPDV
-434 APSSEAPVEEIT
+434 A
-446 VPEETETDVVEEDS
+446 ETELIV
-460 APSSEAPVEEIT
+460 
-472 VPEETE
+472 
-478 TDVVE
+478 
-483 EDSAP
+483 
-488 SSEAP
+488 
-493 VEELTVPEETETD
+493 
-506 VVEEDS
+506 
-512 VPSSEVTEIEREE
+512 
-525 TAITDTNVVEEE
+525 EE
-537 KDKVVEPTQDTEE
+537 KDNVEEPTQDTEE

>member
-10 PQDMQQLLEAMDFK
+10 PQDMQQLLEEMDFK

-33 GSVMRVDPDGIF
+33 GSIMRVDSDGIF

-59 EMKSISKEEMVK
+59 EMKTINREELAK
-71 LSEGDSLIA
+71 LAEGDSLIA
-80 FVMRPDSK
+80 FVMRPDSQ

-95 DRARGEEGWRDI
+95 DRARGEEGWREI
-107 QKLMDQDE
+107 QKFMEQDQP
-115 AVEGVI
+115 VEGVI
-121 AGFNRGGCI
+121 VGFNRGGCI

-146 TISRDLFKQES
+146 TISRDVFKQDS
-157 SESSGASVPEDS
+157 SESGEPRSDDS
-169 VGKDLIGKTLTVKVL
+169 IGKDLVGNTLTVKVL

-195 SERSALQKQRDEQKA
+195 SERSALQEQRDEQKA
-210 ELIEKLEEGEVRKG
+210 VLIEKLEEGEVRKG
-224 IVTGISNFGA
+224 VVTGISNFGA

-254 VGSPEDL
+254 VESPEDL

-356 KILKIEMERKRLG
+356 KILKIEMDRKRLG
-369 LSLKQTS
+369 LSLKQTV
-376 ETLPPEGYISEAPV
+376 EGLDSAGYVSEAPLESDSIGV
-390 EELTVPEETET
+390 DTEDPDGEEDGNSLAASAATAEAEET
-401 DVVEEDSVPSS
+401 VE
-412 EAPVEEIT
+412 VEEI
-420 VPEETETDVVEEDS
+420 ETEVSGVAEVDTDATDEGQDDEGQDELEDPPIEKEE
-434 APSSEAPVEEIT
+434 
-446 VPEETETDVVEEDS
+446 
-460 APSSEAPVEEIT
+460 
-472 VPEETE
+472 
-478 TDVVE
+478 
-483 EDSAP
+483 
-488 SSEAP
+488 
-493 VEELTVPEETETD
+493 
-506 VVEEDS
+506 
-512 VPSSEVTEIEREE
+512 
-525 TAITDTNVVEEE
+525 
-537 KDKVVEPTQDTEE
+537 
-550 E
+550 

>member
-10 PQDMQQLLEAMDFK
+10 PQDMQQLLEEMDFK

-33 GSVMRVDPDGIF
+33 GSIMRVDSDGIF

-59 EMKSISKEEMVK
+59 EMKTINREELAK
-71 LSEGDSLIA
+71 LAEGDSLIA
-80 FVMRPDSK
+80 FVMRPDSQ

-95 DRARGEEGWRDI
+95 DRARGEEGWREI
-107 QKLMDQDE
+107 QKFMEQDQP
-115 AVEGVI
+115 VEGVI
-121 AGFNRGGCI
+121 VGFNRGGCI

-146 TISRDLFKQES
+146 TISRDVFKQDS
-157 SESSGASVPEDS
+157 SESGEPRSDDS
-169 VGKDLIGKTLTVKVL
+169 IGKDLVGNTLTVKVL

-195 SERSALQKQRDEQKA
+195 SERSALQEQRDEQKA
-210 ELIEKLEEGEVRKG
+210 VLIEKLEEGEVRKG
-224 IVTGISNFGA
+224 VVTGISNFGA

-254 VGSPEDL
+254 VESPEDL

-356 KILKIEMERKRLG
+356 KILKIEMDRKRLG
-369 LSLKQTS
+369 LSLKQTV
-376 ETLPPEGYISEAPV
+376 EGLDSAGYVSEAPLESDSIGV
-390 EELTVPEETET
+390 DTEDPDGEEDGNSLVASAATTEAEET
-401 DVVEEDSVPSS
+401 VE
-412 EAPVEEIT
+412 VEEI
-420 VPEETETDVVEEDS
+420 ETEVSGVAEVDTDSTDEGQDDEGQDDEGQDELEDPPIEKEE
-434 APSSEAPVEEIT
+434 
-446 VPEETETDVVEEDS
+446 
-460 APSSEAPVEEIT
+460 
-472 VPEETE
+472 
-478 TDVVE
+478 
-483 EDSAP
+483 
-488 SSEAP
+488 
-493 VEELTVPEETETD
+493 
-506 VVEEDS
+506 
-512 VPSSEVTEIEREE
+512 
-525 TAITDTNVVEEE
+525 
-537 KDKVVEPTQDTEE
+537 
-550 E
+550 

>member
-10 PQDMQQLLEAMDFK
+10 PQDMQQLLEEMDFK
-24 ILRRGEVVE
+24 VLKRGEVVE
-33 GSVMRVDPDGIF
+33 GSVMRVDSDGIF

-59 EMKSISKEEMVK
+59 EMKTISKEEMVK
-71 LSEGDSLIA
+71 LSEGDSMIA

-88 DGPILSV
+88 DGPMLSV

-107 QKLMDQDE
+107 QKLMDQDQP
-115 AVEGVI
+115 VEGVI
-121 AGFNRGGCI
+121 VGFNRGGCI

-157 SESSGASVPEDS
+157 FESGEANFSEGSI
-169 VGKDLIGKTLTVKVL
+169 GKDLIGKTLTVKVL

-195 SERSALQKQRDEQKA
+195 SERSALQEQRDEQKA
-210 ELIEKLEEGEVRKG
+210 ELIEKLVEGEVRKG

-261 VKVGEELD
+261 VKVGQELD
-269 VYVLRIDRE
+269 VFVLRIDRE

-341 TNPNEVVSEGQEIKV
+341 TDPNEVVSEGQEIKV

-376 ETLPPEGYISEAPV
+376 ETLPSEGYISEAPV
-390 EELTVPEETET
+390 EELTVPEETEG
-401 DVVEEDSVPSS
+401 DVVIEDSIPSS
-412 EAPVEEIT
+412 DVTEIEN
-420 VPEETETDVVEEDS
+420 EETETAEPDV
-434 APSSEAPVEEIT
+434 A
-446 VPEETETDVVEEDS
+446 
-460 APSSEAPVEEIT
+460 
-472 VPEETE
+472 
-478 TDVVE
+478 
-483 EDSAP
+483 
-488 SSEAP
+488 
-493 VEELTVPEETETD
+493 
-506 VVEEDS
+506 
-512 VPSSEVTEIEREE
+512 EIELEDE
-525 TAITDTNVVEEE
+525 MENVE
-537 KDKVVEPTQDTEE
+537 EPTQDTKEE
-550 E
+550 

>member
-10 PQDMQQLLEAMDFK
+10 PQDMQQLLEEMDFK
-24 ILRRGEVVE
+24 VLKRGEVVE
-33 GSVMRVDPDGIF
+33 GSVMRVDSDGVF

-59 EMKSISKEEMVK
+59 EMKTITKEEMVK

-88 DGPILSV
+88 DGPMLSV

-107 QKLMDQDE
+107 QKLMDQDQP
-115 AVEGVI
+115 VEGVI
-121 AGFNRGGCI
+121 VGFNRGGCI

-157 SESSGASVPEDS
+157 FESGEANVSEGSI
-169 VGKDLIGKTLTVKVL
+169 GKDLIGKTLKVKVL

-195 SERSALQKQRDEQKA
+195 SERSALQEQRDEQKA
-210 ELIEKLEEGEVRKG
+210 ELIEKLVEGEVRKG

-240 ADGLIHISEMSWSM
+240 ADGLIPISEMSWSM

-332 ITELSDAVI
+332 ITELSEAVI

-390 EELTVPEETET
+390 EELTVPEETEG
-401 DVVEEDSVPSS
+401 DVVIEDSIPSS
-412 EAPVEEIT
+412 DVTELEE
-420 VPEETETDVVEEDS
+420 EETETAEPDV
-434 APSSEAPVEEIT
+434 A
-446 VPEETETDVVEEDS
+446 
-460 APSSEAPVEEIT
+460 
-472 VPEETE
+472 
-478 TDVVE
+478 
-483 EDSAP
+483 
-488 SSEAP
+488 
-493 VEELTVPEETETD
+493 
-506 VVEEDS
+506 
-512 VPSSEVTEIEREE
+512 EIELEDE
-525 TAITDTNVVEEE
+525 MENVE
-537 KDKVVEPTQDTEE
+537 EPTQDTKEE
-550 E
+550 

>member
-10 PQDMQQLLEAMDFK
+10 PQDMQQLLEEMDFK

-33 GSVMRVDPDGIF
+33 GSIMRVDSDGIF

-59 EMKSISKEEMVK
+59 EMKTINREELAK
-71 LSEGDSLIA
+71 LAEGDSLIA
-80 FVMRPDSK
+80 FVMRPDSQ

-95 DRARGEEGWRDI
+95 DRARGEEGWREI
-107 QKLMDQDE
+107 QKFMEQDQP
-115 AVEGVI
+115 VEGVI
-121 AGFNRGGCI
+121 VGFNRGGCI

-146 TISRDLFKQES
+146 TISRDVFKQDS
-157 SESSGASVPEDS
+157 SESGEPRSDDS
-169 VGKDLIGKTLTVKVL
+169 IGKDLVGNTLTVKVL

-195 SERSALQKQRDEQKA
+195 SERSALQEQRDEQKA
-210 ELIEKLEEGEVRKG
+210 VLIEKLEEGEVRKG
-224 IVTGISNFGA
+224 VVTGISNFGA

-254 VGSPEDL
+254 VESPEDL

-356 KILKIEMERKRLG
+356 KILKIEMDRKRLG
-369 LSLKQTS
+369 LSLKQTV
-376 ETLPPEGYISEAPV
+376 EGLDSAGYVSEAPLESDSIGV
-390 EELTVPEETET
+390 DTEDPDGEEDGNSLVASAATTEAEET
-401 DVVEEDSVPSS
+401 VE
-412 EAPVEEIT
+412 VEEI
-420 VPEETETDVVEEDS
+420 ETEVSGVAEVDTDATDEGQDDEGQDESEDPPIEKEE
-434 APSSEAPVEEIT
+434 
-446 VPEETETDVVEEDS
+446 
-460 APSSEAPVEEIT
+460 
-472 VPEETE
+472 
-478 TDVVE
+478 
-483 EDSAP
+483 
-488 SSEAP
+488 
-493 VEELTVPEETETD
+493 
-506 VVEEDS
+506 
-512 VPSSEVTEIEREE
+512 
-525 TAITDTNVVEEE
+525 
-537 KDKVVEPTQDTEE
+537 
-550 E
+550 

>member
-1 MPPETQDNS
+1 
-10 PQDMQQLLEAMDFK
+10 
-24 ILRRGEVVE
+24 
-33 GSVMRVDPDGIF
+33 VDSDGVF

-59 EMKSISKEEMVK
+59 EMKSISKEEMVE

-88 DGPILSV
+88 DGPMLSV

-107 QKLMDQDE
+107 QKLMDQDQP
-115 AVEGVI
+115 VEGVI
-121 AGFNRGGCI
+121 VGFNRGGCI

-157 SESSGASVPEDS
+157 FESGEANLSEGSI
-169 VGKDLIGKTLTVKVL
+169 GKDLIGKTLKVKVL

-195 SERSALQKQRDEQKA
+195 SERSALQEQRDEQKA
-210 ELIEKLEEGEVRKG
+210 ELIEKLVEGEVRKG

-332 ITELSDAVI
+332 ITELSEAVI

-390 EELTVPEETET
+390 EELTVPEETEG
-401 DVVEEDSVPSS
+401 DVVIEDSIPSS
-412 EAPVEEIT
+412 DVTELEE
-420 VPEETETDVVEEDS
+420 EETETAEPDVAEIELEE
-434 APSSEAPVEEIT
+434 
-446 VPEETETDVVEEDS
+446 EETETAEPDVAEIELEE
-460 APSSEAPVEEIT
+460 
-472 VPEETE
+472 EETE
-478 TDVVE
+478 TAEPDVAEIELE
-483 EDSAP
+483 E
-488 SSEAP
+488 
-493 VEELTVPEETETD
+493 EETETAEPD
-506 VVEEDS
+506 VA
-512 VPSSEVTEIEREE
+512 EIELEDE
-525 TAITDTNVVEEE
+525 MENVE
-537 KDKVVEPTQDTEE
+537 EPTQDTKEE
-550 E
+550 